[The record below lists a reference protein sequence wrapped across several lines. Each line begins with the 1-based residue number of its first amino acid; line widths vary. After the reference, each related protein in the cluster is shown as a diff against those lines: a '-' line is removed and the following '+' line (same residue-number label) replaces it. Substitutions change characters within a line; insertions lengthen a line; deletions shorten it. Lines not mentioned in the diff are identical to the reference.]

1 LTQHRARAHADY
13 DDYADKGT
21 LRDQLVSEQR
31 GLCCF
36 CGGRIVAGAGRM
48 KIAHW
53 MPITA
58 DPGLQLVY
66 GNLLGACR
74 GNEGQSKARQ
84 HCDTHQGHDRLS
96 RNPANPAD
104 QIGEFI
110 QFLPDGAISSHG
122 SDLAREPGQR
132 TEDGGLEEGVL
143 NLNLPFLR
151 SNRKKASS
159 AFTTG
164 LRKRGRLAKPA
175 LRKLISVRRGEGL
188 GQLDAYAPVIVY
200 WLRKRLLRA

>member
-1 LTQHRARAHADY
+1 
-13 DDYADKGT
+13 
-21 LRDQLVSEQR
+21 
-31 GLCCF
+31 
-36 CGGRIVAGAGRM
+36 
-48 KIAHW
+48 
-53 MPITA
+53 
-58 DPGLQLVY
+58 
-66 GNLLGACR
+66 
-74 GNEGQSKARQ
+74 
-84 HCDTHQGHDRLS
+84 
-96 RNPANPAD
+96 
-104 QIGEFI
+104 
-110 QFLPDGAISSHG
+110 
-122 SDLAREPGQR
+122 
-132 TEDGGLEEGVL
+132 VL